1 MTKMND
7 ASKHSYNIGGVTIN
21 VKSYFNED
29 KPLEEIMYSLVN
41 VKLFGEEHSNSSEA
55 MLYSA

>member
-21 VKSYFNED
+21 VKSYFDED
-29 KPLEEIMYSLVN
+29 KPLEDIMYNLVIA
-41 VKLFGEEHSNSSEA
+41 KLSIEEHSNPSEA